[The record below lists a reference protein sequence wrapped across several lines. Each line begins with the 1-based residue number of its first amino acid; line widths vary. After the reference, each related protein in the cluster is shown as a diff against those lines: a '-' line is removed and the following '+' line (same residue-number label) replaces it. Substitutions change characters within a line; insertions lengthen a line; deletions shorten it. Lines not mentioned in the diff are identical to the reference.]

1 MAPPLEA
8 NEPMT
13 PPPTYESVKVL
24 EKSQLLFTSQTT
36 TSSTNIIIT
45 NNNNN
50 NNKSNSSNTKS
61 SKKSKRRE
69 SLLPLGER
77 HAAVLRQQLM
87 VFLGNSGVLGS
98 GMVVSMPSVT
108 LNQLQDQTQD
118 FWLNKSEASW
128 FGKLSSLMVDSI
140 HRHP

>member
-1 MAPPLEA
+1 
-8 NEPMT
+8 MT
-13 PPPTYESVKVL
+13 PPPTYESVKVM

-45 NNNNN
+45 NNSSSNIKTITNNDKTN
-50 NNKSNSSNTKS
+50 NTSNTKS

-69 SLLPLGER
+69 SMLPLGER

-108 LNQLQDQTQD
+108 LNQLTDQTQD
-118 FWLNKSEASW
+118 FWLDKSEASW
-128 FGKLSSLMVDSI
+128 FGE
-140 HRHP
+140 